1 MKQCETLEKMLK
13 MSSGDRDKAGRVVAR
28 SFYVV
33 LRRNGFTQTD
43 IMNVAGHLLDG
54 VIKDMKIKGKD
65 QKEPEK
71 VHSLNVPEESQEVA

>member
-13 MSSGDRDKAGRVVAR
+13 MSSGDRDRAGRVVAR
-28 SFYVV
+28 SFYVTM
-33 LRRNGFTQTD
+33 RRNGFTQTD

-54 VIKDMKIKGKD
+54 VIKDMKVKGKD

-71 VHSLNVPEESQEVA
+71 VQSLKVQDGSQEVA